1 MYVPNMLGTVRP
13 YAGPGPGQ
21 SDVFVSFYGFFGRTN
36 VAEQQQGC
44 DMMEHITEQ
53 LLLNP
58 PAAIQHQNTN
68 TAQDNAAMPTYTSQT
83 LPTFI
88 LMEKFLHILNIY
100 DFIFLFAASHD
111 TNTQRIQL
119 SVCQYHHTT
128 FILLSLRNIYCSNRL
143 IFLWFWNTRS
153 DLSDRIIV
161 HHMEYIIAL

>member
-21 SDVFVSFYGFFGRTN
+21 SDVFVSFYGFYGRTN
-36 VAEQQQGC
+36 VAEQQGC

-68 TAQDNAAMPTYTSQT
+68 TAQDNAAMPTYTSPT

-128 FILLSLRNIYCSNRL
+128 FILHTLMLPAIRNILCSN
-143 IFLWFWNTRS
+143 
-153 DLSDRIIV
+153 
-161 HHMEYIIAL
+161 